1 MSTFKSVVTTLGQ
14 SRIAAAIAAG
24 TDINIT
30 QLAVGDGNG
39 KATTPVAT
47 QTKLVKEVYRTPLNS
62 LKLDPTHGNWVIAE
76 AVISASVGGF
86 WMREMGLFAD
96 DGALIA
102 VCNMADTY
110 KPTLAEGSGRT
121 QTLRMVIAVSNTE
134 AISLLIDDSVIM
146 ATEQYVND
154 LLAAHEKSRNHPDG
168 TLTAKGFV
176 QLNSSVSS
184 TSETLAATP
193 KAVKTAND
201 NANTR
206 VPSTRRVNNKALS
219 ADITLSAADVG
230 AVSNILVNV
239 DNATVKKIYDPS
251 IVALTGGVTLAGFF
265 DDHPLGATFQA
276 ADTLMTYR
284 RWYDAGAALT
294 QYLHCTSGTI
304 YVRVGVVSKTD
315 PTGWQWRQTDG
326 VLPFGWR
333 KLYDTANP
341 PTASEVGAL
350 PVASAILGTSNIN
363 TFNLAKIGVYVQS
376 TGANATV
383 ANGYPAGSQ
392 AAGVLEV
399 IPASWTGGVLQRYT
413 VQNTGMVW
421 TRALNASWN
430 GKDGPW
436 RDWVQASAVNSVNV
450 PTSILT
456 GTDINTLGFASGNSG
471 TAIYSQPK
479 NVNATAALHYPQSIA
494 GTLYVTP
501 SAYGCQQMYV
511 TFTGNIWNRGL
522 SGDWNGVDGP
532 WKEWVP
538 TYSANNKPTA
548 ADVGAWTAAQSAASE
563 KALSDEI
570 ATAFKIRTNLTAADT
585 PNTLRGSGMF
595 GHYGVP
601 GVAAATTDKG
611 YPMNGFVGVIFVT
624 WGPNATQ
631 QIAFNSNGR
640 QFTRYATGAWN
651 GVDGPW
657 SAWNEMYG
665 QANKPTAGDVGA
677 LPSGGTAV
685 AATKLATARKISGV
699 AFDGT
704 KDISLAAADVNAVPA
719 AGGNVGYL
727 NNATHYGI
735 KPDVWEGVGG
745 FANQYAQPNAPF
757 IVPYGYKAPRDVSS
771 YAPIVK
777 GVIQTTSYGYGTA
790 ISFGALT
797 SGGQKFATA
806 VIHAIGDSGLS
817 ASWLF
822 DPMDGSFSCPGAV
835 YGSVLRATNPPN
847 PGSGQGTHIGWNES
861 GSQGES
867 VFINNKGGGSGG
879 FTFRTV
885 NVNNTQQTGY
895 VRFNGVGD
903 LNAQGNINA
912 DTGGVFERGQRV
924 YSPNNRQ
931 PVNTN
936 TANLGGGWWR
946 CGDTGMIKQWGVVNK
961 GSRGWSTVNFP
972 IPFPNTCV
980 NVQVTAINGGGGTFN
995 DNFGTAQIINNIGFT
1010 CGQDSGG
1017 SYWEATGW

>member
-14 SRIAAAIAAG
+14 ARIAAAIAAG

-76 AVISASVGGF
+76 AVISASIGGF

-96 DGALIA
+96 DGTLIA

-184 TSETLAATP
+184 TSEALAATP
-193 KAVKTAND
+193 KAVKAAND

-206 VPSTRRVNNKALS
+206 VPSTRKVNNKALS
-219 ADITLSAADVG
+219 ADITLEAAD
-230 AVSNILVNV
+230 
-239 DNATVKKIYDPS
+239 
-251 IVALTGGVTLAGFF
+251 
-265 DDHPLGATFQA
+265 
-276 ADTLMTYR
+276 
-284 RWYDAGAALT
+284 
-294 QYLHCTSGTI
+294 
-304 YVRVGVVSKTD
+304 
-315 PTGWQWRQTDG
+315 
-326 VLPFGWR
+326 
-333 KLYDTANP
+333 
-341 PTASEVGAL
+341 VGAL
-350 PVASAILGTSNIN
+350 PVASAVLGTANIN
-363 TFNLAKIGVYVQS
+363 TFNLANIGVYVQS

-430 GKDGPW
+430 GTDGPW
-436 RDWVQASAVNSVNV
+436 RDWVQASAVNSVTV
-450 PTSILT
+450 PSAILT
-456 GTDINTLGFASGNSG
+456 TTDINTLGFASGAGS
-471 TAIYSQPK
+471 AALYAQPK
-479 NVNATAALHYPQSIA
+479 NANATAALHYPQGIA

-522 SGDWNGVDGP
+522 SADWNGVDGP

-563 KALSDEI
+563 KALADEI
-570 ATAFKIRTNLTAADT
+570 ATAFKIRANLTATDS
-585 PNTLRGSGMF
+585 PNALHGTAML

-601 GVAAATTDKG
+601 GAAAATTDKG

-631 QIAFNSNGR
+631 QIAFNNNGR
-640 QFTRYATGAWN
+640 QFTRGATGAWN

-657 SAWNEMYG
+657 TAWNEIYC
-665 QANKPTAGDVGA
+665 QANKPTPSDVGALPAGGTAVAASKLATARKIAGVAFDGTQDINLSAANVGA

-685 AATKLATARKISGV
+685 AATKLATARKIAGV

-704 KDISLAAADVNAVPA
+704 QDIGLNADNVGAFPRVGGDVNGRV
-719 AGGNVGYL
+719 
-727 NNATHYGI
+727 T
-735 KPDVWEGVGG
+735 
-745 FANQYAQPNAPF
+745 ANY
-757 IVPYGYKAPRDVSS
+757 
-771 YAPIVK
+771 
-777 GVIQTTSYGYGTA
+777 
-790 ISFGALT
+790 
-797 SGGQKFATA
+797 
-806 VIHAIGDSGLS
+806 
-817 ASWLF
+817 
-822 DPMDGSFSCPGAV
+822 
-835 YGSVLRATNPPN
+835 LRAITIPH
-847 PGSGQGTHIGWNES
+847 PGDGQGTYLGWNES
-861 GSQGES
+861 GGQGES
-867 VFINNKGGGSGG
+867 DFVNNRGGGVGG
-879 FTFRTV
+879 FLFRTV
-885 NVNNTQQTGY
+885 NQANSVQTGF
-895 VRFNGVGD
+895 VRFTGTGD
-903 LNAQGNINA
+903 LATQGSISA
-912 DTGGVFERGQRV
+912 EGGGIYEMGQRV
-924 YSPNNRQ
+924 FSPNNRQ
-931 PVNTN
+931 PVNSN

-972 IPFPNTCV
+972 IPFPSTCV
-980 NVQVTAINGGGGTFN
+980 NVQVTAINGGGGTFS

>member
-14 SRIAAAIAAG
+14 ARIAAAIAAG
-24 TDINIT
+24 SDINIT

-47 QTKLVKEVYRTPLNS
+47 QTRLVKEVYRTPLNS

-96 DGALIA
+96 DGTLIA

-176 QLNSSVSS
+176 QLSSAVSS
-184 TSETLAATP
+184 TSEVLAATP

-206 VPSTRRVNNKALS
+206 VPSTRKVNSKPLS
-219 ADITLSAADVG
+219 DDVTLTAAD
-230 AVSNILVNV
+230 
-239 DNATVKKIYDPS
+239 
-251 IVALTGGVTLAGFF
+251 
-265 DDHPLGATFQA
+265 
-276 ADTLMTYR
+276 
-284 RWYDAGAALT
+284 
-294 QYLHCTSGTI
+294 
-304 YVRVGVVSKTD
+304 
-315 PTGWQWRQTDG
+315 
-326 VLPFGWR
+326 
-333 KLYDTANP
+333 
-341 PTASEVGAL
+341 VGAL
-350 PVASAILGTSNIN
+350 PVASAVLGTANIN

-430 GKDGPW
+430 GTDGPW
-436 RDWVQASAVNSVNV
+436 RDWVQASAVNSVTV
-450 PTSILT
+450 PSAILT
-456 GTDINTLGFASGNSG
+456 TTDINTLGFASGAGS
-471 TAIYSQPK
+471 AVLYAQPK
-479 NVNATAALHYPQSIA
+479 NANATAALHYPQGIA

-522 SGDWNGVDGP
+522 SADWNGVDGP

-563 KALSDEI
+563 KALADEI
-570 ATAFKIRTNLTAADT
+570 ATAFKIRANLTATDS
-585 PNTLRGSGMF
+585 PNALHGTAML

-601 GVAAATTDKG
+601 GAAAATTDKG

-631 QIAFNSNGR
+631 QIAFNNNGR
-640 QFTRYATGAWN
+640 QFTRGASGAWN

-657 SAWNEMYG
+657 TNWNEIYC
-665 QANKPTAGDVGA
+665 QANKPTPADVGA
-677 LPSGGTAV
+677 LPAGGTAVAATKLAAARKIAGVAFDGTSDIGLSAANVGALPANGTAV
-685 AATKLATARKISGV
+685 AATKLATARKIAGV

-704 KDISLAAADVNAVPA
+704 QDIGLNADDVGAFPHVGGDVNGRV
-719 AGGNVGYL
+719 
-727 NNATHYGI
+727 T
-735 KPDVWEGVGG
+735 
-745 FANQYAQPNAPF
+745 ANY
-757 IVPYGYKAPRDVSS
+757 
-771 YAPIVK
+771 
-777 GVIQTTSYGYGTA
+777 
-790 ISFGALT
+790 
-797 SGGQKFATA
+797 
-806 VIHAIGDSGLS
+806 
-817 ASWLF
+817 
-822 DPMDGSFSCPGAV
+822 
-835 YGSVLRATNPPN
+835 LRAITIPH
-847 PGSGQGTHIGWNES
+847 PGDGQGTYLGWNES
-861 GSQGES
+861 GGQGES
-867 VFINNKGGGSGG
+867 NFVNNRGGGVGG
-879 FTFRTV
+879 FKFRIVNQGNTVQTGEMTLSGNGDSNTSGTV
-885 NVNNTQQTGY
+885 N
-895 VRFNGVGD
+895 
-903 LNAQGNINA
+903 
-912 DTGGVFERGQRV
+912 EMGQRV
-924 YSPNNRQ
+924 FSPNNRQ

-972 IPFPNTCV
+972 IPFPSTCV

>member
-39 KATTPVAT
+39 KATTPVAS

-62 LKLDPTHGNWVIAE
+62 LKLDPSHANWVIAE

-96 DGALIA
+96 DGTLIA

-184 TSETLAATP
+184 TSEVLAATP
-193 KAVKTAND
+193 KAVKAAND

-206 VPSTRRVNNKALS
+206 VPSTRKVNNKALS
-219 ADITLSAADVG
+219 ADITLEAAD
-230 AVSNILVNV
+230 
-239 DNATVKKIYDPS
+239 
-251 IVALTGGVTLAGFF
+251 
-265 DDHPLGATFQA
+265 
-276 ADTLMTYR
+276 
-284 RWYDAGAALT
+284 
-294 QYLHCTSGTI
+294 
-304 YVRVGVVSKTD
+304 
-315 PTGWQWRQTDG
+315 
-326 VLPFGWR
+326 
-333 KLYDTANP
+333 
-341 PTASEVGAL
+341 VGAL
-350 PVASAILGTSNIN
+350 PVASAVLGTANIN
-363 TFNLAKIGVYVQS
+363 TFNLAKIGIYVQS

-430 GKDGPW
+430 GTDGPW
-436 RDWVQASAVNSVNV
+436 RDWVQASAVNSVAV
-450 PTSILT
+450 PSAILT
-456 GTDINTLGFASGNSG
+456 TTDINTLGFASGAGS
-471 TAIYSQPK
+471 AVLYAQPK
-479 NVNATAALHYPQSIA
+479 NANATAALHYPQGIA

-501 SAYGCQQMYV
+501 SAYGCQQMYI

-522 SGDWNGVDGP
+522 SADWNGVDGP

-548 ADVGAWTAAQSAASE
+548 ADVGAWTATQSAASE
-563 KALSDEI
+563 KALADEV
-570 ATAFKIRTNLTAADT
+570 ATAFKIRTNLTATDS
-585 PNTLRGSGMF
+585 PNALHGTAMF

-601 GVAAATTDKG
+601 GAAAATTDKG

-631 QIAFNSNGR
+631 QIAFNNNGR
-640 QFTRYATGAWN
+640 QFTRGASGAWN

-657 SAWNEMYG
+657 TAWNEIYC
-665 QANKPTAGDVGA
+665 QANKPTPADVGALPAGGTAVAATKLATARKIAGVAFDGTQDINLSAANVGA

-685 AATKLATARKISGV
+685 AATKLATARKIAGV

-704 KDISLAAADVNAVPA
+704 QDIGLNADNVGAFPRAGGDVNGRV
-719 AGGNVGYL
+719 
-727 NNATHYGI
+727 T
-735 KPDVWEGVGG
+735 
-745 FANQYAQPNAPF
+745 ANY
-757 IVPYGYKAPRDVSS
+757 
-771 YAPIVK
+771 
-777 GVIQTTSYGYGTA
+777 
-790 ISFGALT
+790 
-797 SGGQKFATA
+797 
-806 VIHAIGDSGLS
+806 
-817 ASWLF
+817 
-822 DPMDGSFSCPGAV
+822 
-835 YGSVLRATNPPN
+835 LRAITIPQ
-847 PGSGQGTHIGWNES
+847 PGDGQGTYLGWNES
-861 GSQGES
+861 GGQGES
-867 VFINNKGGGSGG
+867 NFVNNKGGGVGG
-879 FTFRTV
+879 FKFRIVNQGNTVQTGEMTLSGNGDSNTSGTV
-885 NVNNTQQTGY
+885 N
-895 VRFNGVGD
+895 
-903 LNAQGNINA
+903 
-912 DTGGVFERGQRV
+912 EMGQRV
-924 YSPNNRQ
+924 FSPNNRQ

-972 IPFPNTCV
+972 IPFPSTCV

>member
-14 SRIAAAIAAG
+14 ARIAAAIAAG

-39 KATTPVAT
+39 KATTPIAT

-62 LKLDPTHGNWVIAE
+62 LKLDPSHGNWVIAE

-96 DGALIA
+96 DGTLIA

-184 TSETLAATP
+184 TSEALAATP
-193 KAVKTAND
+193 KAVKAAND

-206 VPSTRRVNNKALS
+206 VPSTRMVNNKALS
-219 ADITLSAADVG
+219 ADITLTAAD
-230 AVSNILVNV
+230 
-239 DNATVKKIYDPS
+239 
-251 IVALTGGVTLAGFF
+251 
-265 DDHPLGATFQA
+265 
-276 ADTLMTYR
+276 
-284 RWYDAGAALT
+284 
-294 QYLHCTSGTI
+294 
-304 YVRVGVVSKTD
+304 
-315 PTGWQWRQTDG
+315 
-326 VLPFGWR
+326 
-333 KLYDTANP
+333 
-341 PTASEVGAL
+341 VGAL
-350 PVASAILGTSNIN
+350 PVASAVLGTANIN

-430 GKDGPW
+430 GTDGPW
-436 RDWVQASAVNSVNV
+436 RDWVQASAVNSVTV
-450 PTSILT
+450 PSAILT
-456 GTDINTLGFASGNSG
+456 TTDINTLGFASGAGN
-471 TAIYSQPK
+471 AALYAQPK
-479 NVNATAALHYPQSIA
+479 NANATAALHYPQGIA

-522 SGDWNGVDGP
+522 SADWNGVDGP

-563 KALSDEI
+563 KALADEV
-570 ATAFKIRTNLTAADT
+570 ATAFKIRPNLTATDS
-585 PNTLRGSGMF
+585 PNALHGTAML

-601 GVAAATTDKG
+601 GAAAATTDKG

-631 QIAFNSNGR
+631 QIAFNNNGR
-640 QFTRYATGAWN
+640 QFTRGASGAWN

-657 SAWNEMYG
+657 TNWNEIYC
-665 QANKPTAGDVGA
+665 QANKPTPADVGA
-677 LPSGGTAV
+677 LPAGGTAV
-685 AATKLATARKISGV
+685 AASKLATARKIAGV

-704 KDISLAAADVNAVPA
+704 QDIGLNADNVGAFPRAGGDVNGRV
-719 AGGNVGYL
+719 
-727 NNATHYGI
+727 T
-735 KPDVWEGVGG
+735 
-745 FANQYAQPNAPF
+745 ANY
-757 IVPYGYKAPRDVSS
+757 
-771 YAPIVK
+771 
-777 GVIQTTSYGYGTA
+777 
-790 ISFGALT
+790 
-797 SGGQKFATA
+797 
-806 VIHAIGDSGLS
+806 
-817 ASWLF
+817 
-822 DPMDGSFSCPGAV
+822 
-835 YGSVLRATNPPN
+835 LRAITIPH
-847 PGSGQGTHIGWNES
+847 PGDGQGTYLGWNES
-861 GSQGES
+861 GGQGES
-867 VFINNKGGGSGG
+867 DFVNNRGGGVGG
-879 FTFRTV
+879 FLFRTV
-885 NVNNTQQTGY
+885 NQANSVQTGF
-895 VRFNGVGD
+895 VRFTGTGD
-903 LNAQGNINA
+903 LATQGSISA
-912 DTGGVFERGQRV
+912 EGGGIYEMGQRV
-924 YSPNNRQ
+924 FSPNNRQ
-931 PVNTN
+931 PVNSN

-972 IPFPNTCV
+972 IPFPSTCV
-980 NVQVTAINGGGGTFN
+980 NVQVTAINGGGGTFS

>member
-96 DGALIA
+96 DGTLIA

-176 QLNSSVSS
+176 QLSSAVSS
-184 TSETLAATP
+184 TSEALAATP
-193 KAVKTAND
+193 KAVKAAND
-201 NANTR
+201 NANSR
-206 VPSTRRVNNKALS
+206 VPSTRKVNNKALG
-219 ADITLSAADVG
+219 ADITLTAAD
-230 AVSNILVNV
+230 
-239 DNATVKKIYDPS
+239 
-251 IVALTGGVTLAGFF
+251 
-265 DDHPLGATFQA
+265 
-276 ADTLMTYR
+276 
-284 RWYDAGAALT
+284 
-294 QYLHCTSGTI
+294 
-304 YVRVGVVSKTD
+304 
-315 PTGWQWRQTDG
+315 
-326 VLPFGWR
+326 
-333 KLYDTANP
+333 
-341 PTASEVGAL
+341 VGAL
-350 PVASAILGTSNIN
+350 PVASAVLGTANIN

-430 GKDGPW
+430 GTDGPW
-436 RDWVQASAVNSVNV
+436 RDWVQASAVNSVTV
-450 PTSILT
+450 PSAILT
-456 GTDINTLGFASGNSG
+456 TTDINTLGFASGAGS
-471 TAIYSQPK
+471 AALYAQPK
-479 NVNATAALHYPQSIA
+479 NANATTALHYPQGIA

-522 SGDWNGVDGP
+522 SADWNGVDGP

-563 KALSDEI
+563 KALADEV
-570 ATAFKIRTNLTAADT
+570 ATAFKIRANLTATDS
-585 PNTLRGSGMF
+585 PNALHGTAML

-601 GVAAATTDKG
+601 GAAAATTDKG

-631 QIAFNSNGR
+631 QIAFNNNGR
-640 QFTRYATGAWN
+640 QFTRGASGAWN

-657 SAWNEMYG
+657 TAWNEIYC
-665 QANKPTAGDVGA
+665 QANKPTPADVGA
-677 LPSGGTAV
+677 LPAGGTAV
-685 AATKLATARKISGV
+685 AATKLATARKIAGV

-704 KDISLAAADVNAVPA
+704 ADINLNNANV
-719 AGGNVGYL
+719 GLGNVGNFAAVQQGGGAGMQSNKVYIGWTGSRVKIQVDASDMGEVYTTNFPPPQRDSYTKAETNDRFL
-727 NNATHYGI
+727 MRDGATYA
-735 KPDVWEGVGG
+735 G
-745 FANQYAQPNAPF
+745 FAA
-757 IVPYGYKAPRDVSS
+757 GDV
-771 YAPIVK
+771 
-777 GVIQTTSYGYGTA
+777 
-790 ISFGALT
+790 
-797 SGGQKFATA
+797 
-806 VIHAIGDSGLS
+806 
-817 ASWLF
+817 
-822 DPMDGSFSCPGAV
+822 
-835 YGSVLRATNPPN
+835 TNPYMRHLSSN
-847 PGSGQGTHIGWNES
+847 AVVSLATRDWSDSRFIYDVQR
-861 GSQGES
+861 GSQALE
-867 VFINNKGGGSGG
+867 
-879 FTFRTV
+879 
-885 NVNNTQQTGY
+885 
-895 VRFNGVGD
+895 
-903 LNAQGNINA
+903 NA
-912 DTGGVFERGQRV
+912 
-924 YSPNNRQ
+924 
-931 PVNTN
+931 
-936 TANLGGGWWR
+936 
-946 CGDTGMIKQWGVVNK
+946 
-961 GSRGWSTVNFP
+961 GWSTQ
-972 IPFPNTCV
+972 T
-980 NVQVTAINGGGGTFN
+980 G
-995 DNFGTAQIINNIGFT
+995 
-1010 CGQDSGG
+1010 
-1017 SYWEATGW
+1017 WEAPTGCFMTGLSVRPDLGDARTLGKYYRALMVRTASGSWRQVGN

>member
-1 MSTFKSVVTTLGQ
+1 M
-14 SRIAAAIAAG
+14 
-24 TDINIT
+24 
-30 QLAVGDGNG
+30 
-39 KATTPVAT
+39 
-47 QTKLVKEVYRTPLNS
+47 YRTPLNS

-76 AVISASVGGF
+76 AVISASVGGI
-86 WMREMGLFAD
+86 WTSEMGLFAD
-96 DGALIA
+96 AGTLIA

-176 QLNSSVSS
+176 QLSSAVSS
-184 TSETLAATP
+184 TSEALAATP
-193 KAVKTAND
+193 KAVKAAND

-206 VPSTRRVNNKALS
+206 VPSTRKVNNKALS
-219 ADITLSAADVG
+219 ADITLAAAD
-230 AVSNILVNV
+230 
-239 DNATVKKIYDPS
+239 
-251 IVALTGGVTLAGFF
+251 
-265 DDHPLGATFQA
+265 
-276 ADTLMTYR
+276 
-284 RWYDAGAALT
+284 
-294 QYLHCTSGTI
+294 
-304 YVRVGVVSKTD
+304 
-315 PTGWQWRQTDG
+315 
-326 VLPFGWR
+326 
-333 KLYDTANP
+333 
-341 PTASEVGAL
+341 VGAL
-350 PVASAILGTSNIN
+350 PVASAVLGTVNIN
-363 TFNLAKIGVYVQS
+363 TLNLAKIGVYVQS

-430 GKDGPW
+430 GTDGPW
-436 RDWVQASAVNSVNV
+436 RDWVQASAVNSVTV
-450 PTSILT
+450 PSAILT
-456 GTDINTLGFASGNSG
+456 TTDINTLGFASGAGS
-471 TAIYSQPK
+471 AALYAQPK
-479 NVNATAALHYPQSIA
+479 NANATTALHYPQGIA

-522 SGDWNGVDGP
+522 SADWNGVDGP

-548 ADVGAWTAAQSAASE
+548 ADVGVWTAEQSAASE
-563 KALSDEI
+563 KALADEV
-570 ATAFKIRTNLTAADT
+570 ATAFKIRPNLTATDS
-585 PNTLRGSGMF
+585 PNTLRGSAMF

-601 GVAAATTDKG
+601 GAAAATTDKG

-631 QIAFNSNGR
+631 QIAFNNNGR
-640 QFTRYATGAWN
+640 QFTRGASGAWN

-657 SAWNEMYG
+657 TAWNEIYC
-665 QANKPTAGDVGA
+665 QANKPTPADVGALPAGGTAVAATKLATARKIAGVAFDGTQDINLSAANVGA

-685 AATKLATARKISGV
+685 AATKLATARKIAGV

-704 KDISLAAADVNAVPA
+704 QDIGLNADNVGAFPRVGGDVNGRV
-719 AGGNVGYL
+719 
-727 NNATHYGI
+727 T
-735 KPDVWEGVGG
+735 
-745 FANQYAQPNAPF
+745 ANY
-757 IVPYGYKAPRDVSS
+757 
-771 YAPIVK
+771 
-777 GVIQTTSYGYGTA
+777 
-790 ISFGALT
+790 
-797 SGGQKFATA
+797 
-806 VIHAIGDSGLS
+806 
-817 ASWLF
+817 
-822 DPMDGSFSCPGAV
+822 
-835 YGSVLRATNPPN
+835 LRAITIPH
-847 PGSGQGTHIGWNES
+847 PGDGQGTYLGWNES
-861 GSQGES
+861 GGQGES
-867 VFINNKGGGSGG
+867 NFVNNRGGGVGG
-879 FTFRTV
+879 FKFRIVNQGNTVQTGEMTLSGNGDSNTSGTV
-885 NVNNTQQTGY
+885 N
-895 VRFNGVGD
+895 
-903 LNAQGNINA
+903 
-912 DTGGVFERGQRV
+912 EMGQRV
-924 YSPNNRQ
+924 FSPNNRQ
-931 PVNTN
+931 PVNSN

-972 IPFPNTCV
+972 IPFPSTCV

>member
-39 KATTPVAT
+39 KVTTPVAT

-96 DGALIA
+96 DGTLIA

-154 LLAAHEKSRNHPDG
+154 LLAAHEKSRNHPDA

-176 QLNSSVSS
+176 QLSSAVSS
-184 TSETLAATP
+184 TSEALAATP
-193 KAVKTAND
+193 KAVKAAND

-206 VPSTRRVNNKALS
+206 VPSTRKVNNKALS
-219 ADITLSAADVG
+219 ADITLEAAD
-230 AVSNILVNV
+230 
-239 DNATVKKIYDPS
+239 
-251 IVALTGGVTLAGFF
+251 
-265 DDHPLGATFQA
+265 
-276 ADTLMTYR
+276 
-284 RWYDAGAALT
+284 
-294 QYLHCTSGTI
+294 
-304 YVRVGVVSKTD
+304 
-315 PTGWQWRQTDG
+315 
-326 VLPFGWR
+326 
-333 KLYDTANP
+333 
-341 PTASEVGAL
+341 VGAL
-350 PVASAILGTSNIN
+350 PVASAVLGTANIN

-430 GKDGPW
+430 GTDGPW
-436 RDWVQASAVNSVNV
+436 RDWVQASAVNSVAV
-450 PTSILT
+450 PSAILT
-456 GTDINTLGFASGNSG
+456 TTDINTLGFASGAGS
-471 TAIYSQPK
+471 AALYAQPK
-479 NVNATAALHYPQSIA
+479 NANATAALHYPQGIA

-522 SGDWNGVDGP
+522 SADWNGADGP

-570 ATAFKIRTNLTAADT
+570 ATAFKIRANLTATDS
-585 PNTLRGSGMF
+585 PNALHGTAML

-601 GVAAATTDKG
+601 GAAAATTDKG

-631 QIAFNSNGR
+631 QIAFNNNGR
-640 QFTRYATGAWN
+640 QFTRGASGAWN

-657 SAWNEMYG
+657 TAWNEIYC
-665 QANKPTAGDVGA
+665 QANKPTPADVGA
-677 LPSGGTAV
+677 LPAGGTAV
-685 AATKLATARKISGV
+685 AATKLATARKIAGV

-704 KDISLAAADVNAVPA
+704 QDINLSAANVGALPANGTAVAATKLATARKIAGVAFDGTQDIGLNADNVGAFPRAGGDVNGRV
-719 AGGNVGYL
+719 
-727 NNATHYGI
+727 T
-735 KPDVWEGVGG
+735 
-745 FANQYAQPNAPF
+745 ANY
-757 IVPYGYKAPRDVSS
+757 
-771 YAPIVK
+771 
-777 GVIQTTSYGYGTA
+777 
-790 ISFGALT
+790 
-797 SGGQKFATA
+797 
-806 VIHAIGDSGLS
+806 
-817 ASWLF
+817 
-822 DPMDGSFSCPGAV
+822 
-835 YGSVLRATNPPN
+835 LRAITIPQ
-847 PGSGQGTHIGWNES
+847 PGDGQGTYLGWNES
-861 GSQGES
+861 GGQGES
-867 VFINNKGGGSGG
+867 NFVNNRGGGVGG
-879 FTFRTV
+879 FKFRIVNQGNTVQTGEMTLSGNGDSNTSGTV
-885 NVNNTQQTGY
+885 N
-895 VRFNGVGD
+895 
-903 LNAQGNINA
+903 
-912 DTGGVFERGQRV
+912 EMGQRV
-924 YSPNNRQ
+924 FSPNNRQ

-972 IPFPNTCV
+972 IPFPSTCV

>member
-14 SRIAAAIAAG
+14 ARIAAAIAAG

-62 LKLDPTHGNWVIAE
+62 LKPDPTHGNWVIAE

-96 DGALIA
+96 DGTLIA

-176 QLNSSVSS
+176 QLSSAVSS
-184 TSETLAATP
+184 ASEALAATP
-193 KAVKTAND
+193 KAVKAAND
-201 NANTR
+201 NANSR
-206 VPSTRRVNNKALS
+206 VPSTRKVNNKALS
-219 ADITLSAADVG
+219 ADITLAAAD
-230 AVSNILVNV
+230 
-239 DNATVKKIYDPS
+239 
-251 IVALTGGVTLAGFF
+251 
-265 DDHPLGATFQA
+265 
-276 ADTLMTYR
+276 
-284 RWYDAGAALT
+284 
-294 QYLHCTSGTI
+294 
-304 YVRVGVVSKTD
+304 
-315 PTGWQWRQTDG
+315 
-326 VLPFGWR
+326 
-333 KLYDTANP
+333 
-341 PTASEVGAL
+341 VGAL
-350 PVASAILGTSNIN
+350 PVASAVLGTANIN

-430 GKDGPW
+430 GTDGPW
-436 RDWVQASAVNSVNV
+436 RDWVQASAVNSVTV
-450 PTSILT
+450 PSAILT
-456 GTDINTLGFASGNSG
+456 TTDINTLGFASGAGS
-471 TAIYSQPK
+471 AALYAQPK
-479 NVNATAALHYPQSIA
+479 NANATAALHYPQGIA

-522 SGDWNGVDGP
+522 SADWNGVDGP

-563 KALSDEI
+563 KALADEV
-570 ATAFKIRTNLTAADT
+570 ATAFKIRANLTAADS
-585 PNTLRGSGMF
+585 PNALHGTAMF

-601 GVAAATTDKG
+601 GAAAATTDKG

-631 QIAFNSNGR
+631 QIAFNNNGR
-640 QFTRYATGAWN
+640 QFTRGASGAWN

-657 SAWNEMYG
+657 TNWNEIYC
-665 QANKPTAGDVGA
+665 QANKPTPADVGA
-677 LPSGGTAV
+677 LPAGGTAV
-685 AATKLATARKISGV
+685 AATKLATARKIAGV

-704 KDISLAAADVNAVPA
+704 QDINLSNANV
-719 AGGNVGYL
+719 GLGNVGNFAAVQQGGGAGMQSNKVYIGWTGSRVKIQVDASDMGEVYTTNFPPPQRDSYTKAETNDRFL
-727 NNATHYGI
+727 MRDGATYA
-735 KPDVWEGVGG
+735 G
-745 FANQYAQPNAPF
+745 FAAGDVTNPYMRHLSSNAVVSLATRDWSDSRF
-757 IVPYGYKAPRDVSS
+757 IYDVQRGSQALENAGWTTQTGWEAPT
-771 YAPIVK
+771 
-777 GVIQTTSYGYGTA
+777 GCFMT
-790 ISFGALT
+790 
-797 SGGQKFATA
+797 
-806 VIHAIGDSGLS
+806 GLS
-817 ASWLF
+817 VRPDLGDARTL
-822 DPMDGSFSCPGAV
+822 GK
-835 YGSVLRATNPPN
+835 YYRALMVRTA
-847 PGSGQGTHIGWNES
+847 S
-861 GSQGES
+861 GSWRQ
-867 VFINNKGGGSGG
+867 
-879 FTFRTV
+879 
-885 NVNNTQQTGY
+885 
-895 VRFNGVGD
+895 VG
-903 LNAQGNINA
+903 N
-912 DTGGVFERGQRV
+912 
-924 YSPNNRQ
+924 
-931 PVNTN
+931 
-936 TANLGGGWWR
+936 
-946 CGDTGMIKQWGVVNK
+946 
-961 GSRGWSTVNFP
+961 
-972 IPFPNTCV
+972 
-980 NVQVTAINGGGGTFN
+980 
-995 DNFGTAQIINNIGFT
+995 
-1010 CGQDSGG
+1010 
-1017 SYWEATGW
+1017 

>member
-39 KATTPVAT
+39 KTTTPVAT

-96 DGALIA
+96 DGTLIA

-176 QLNSSVSS
+176 QLSSAVSS
-184 TSETLAATP
+184 TSEALAATP
-193 KAVKTAND
+193 KAVKAAND

-206 VPSTRRVNNKALS
+206 VPSTRKVNNKALS
-219 ADITLSAADVG
+219 ADITLTAAD
-230 AVSNILVNV
+230 
-239 DNATVKKIYDPS
+239 
-251 IVALTGGVTLAGFF
+251 
-265 DDHPLGATFQA
+265 
-276 ADTLMTYR
+276 
-284 RWYDAGAALT
+284 
-294 QYLHCTSGTI
+294 
-304 YVRVGVVSKTD
+304 
-315 PTGWQWRQTDG
+315 
-326 VLPFGWR
+326 
-333 KLYDTANP
+333 
-341 PTASEVGAL
+341 VGAL
-350 PVASAILGTSNIN
+350 PVASAVLGTVNIN
-363 TFNLAKIGVYVQS
+363 TLNLAKIGVYVQS

-430 GKDGPW
+430 GTDGPW
-436 RDWVQASAVNSVNV
+436 RDWVQASAVNSVTV
-450 PTSILT
+450 PSAILT
-456 GTDINTLGFASGNSG
+456 TTDINTLGFASGAGS
-471 TAIYSQPK
+471 AALYAQPK
-479 NVNATAALHYPQSIA
+479 NANATAALHYPQGIA

-522 SGDWNGVDGP
+522 SADWNGVDGP

-563 KALSDEI
+563 KALADEV
-570 ATAFKIRTNLTAADT
+570 ATAFKIRTNLTATDS
-585 PNTLRGSGMF
+585 PNALHGTAMF

-601 GVAAATTDKG
+601 GAAAATTDKG

-631 QIAFNSNGR
+631 QIAFNNNGR
-640 QFTRYATGAWN
+640 QFTRGASGAWN

-657 SAWNEMYG
+657 TAWNEIYC
-665 QANKPTAGDVGA
+665 QANKPTPADVGA
-677 LPSGGTAV
+677 LPAGGTAV
-685 AATKLATARKISGV
+685 AATKLATARKIAGV

-704 KDISLAAADVNAVPA
+704 QDIGLNADNVGAFPRAGGDVNGRV
-719 AGGNVGYL
+719 
-727 NNATHYGI
+727 T
-735 KPDVWEGVGG
+735 
-745 FANQYAQPNAPF
+745 ANY
-757 IVPYGYKAPRDVSS
+757 
-771 YAPIVK
+771 
-777 GVIQTTSYGYGTA
+777 
-790 ISFGALT
+790 
-797 SGGQKFATA
+797 
-806 VIHAIGDSGLS
+806 
-817 ASWLF
+817 
-822 DPMDGSFSCPGAV
+822 
-835 YGSVLRATNPPN
+835 LRAITIPH
-847 PGSGQGTHIGWNES
+847 PGDGQGTYLGWNES
-861 GSQGES
+861 GGQGES
-867 VFINNKGGGSGG
+867 DFVNNRGGGVGG
-879 FTFRTV
+879 FLFRTV
-885 NVNNTQQTGY
+885 NQANSVQTGF
-895 VRFNGVGD
+895 VRFTGTGD
-903 LNAQGNINA
+903 LATQGSISA
-912 DTGGVFERGQRV
+912 EGGGIYEMGQRV
-924 YSPNNRQ
+924 FSPNNRQ

-946 CGDTGMIKQWGVVNK
+946 CGDTGIIKQWGVVNK

-972 IPFPNTCV
+972 IPFPSTCV

>member
-47 QTKLVKEVYRTPLNS
+47 QTRLVKEVYRTPLNS

-76 AVISASVGGF
+76 AVLSASVGGF

-96 DGALIA
+96 DGTLIA

-176 QLNSSVSS
+176 QLSSAVSS
-184 TSETLAATP
+184 TSEALAATP
-193 KAVKTAND
+193 KAVKAAND
-201 NANTR
+201 NANSR
-206 VPSTRRVNNKALS
+206 VPSTRKVNNKALS
-219 ADITLSAADVG
+219 ADITLTAAD
-230 AVSNILVNV
+230 
-239 DNATVKKIYDPS
+239 
-251 IVALTGGVTLAGFF
+251 
-265 DDHPLGATFQA
+265 
-276 ADTLMTYR
+276 
-284 RWYDAGAALT
+284 
-294 QYLHCTSGTI
+294 
-304 YVRVGVVSKTD
+304 
-315 PTGWQWRQTDG
+315 
-326 VLPFGWR
+326 
-333 KLYDTANP
+333 
-341 PTASEVGAL
+341 VGAL
-350 PVASAILGTSNIN
+350 PVASAVLGTANIN

-430 GKDGPW
+430 GTDGPW
-436 RDWVQASAVNSVNV
+436 RDWVQASAVNSVTV
-450 PTSILT
+450 PSAILT
-456 GTDINTLGFASGNSG
+456 TTDINTLGFASGAGS
-471 TAIYSQPK
+471 AALYAQPK
-479 NVNATAALHYPQSIA
+479 NANATAALHYPQGIA

-522 SGDWNGVDGP
+522 SADWNGVDGP

-563 KALSDEI
+563 KALADEV
-570 ATAFKIRTNLTAADT
+570 ATAFKIRTNLTATDS
-585 PNTLRGSGMF
+585 PNALHGTAMF

-601 GVAAATTDKG
+601 GAAAATTDKG

-631 QIAFNSNGR
+631 QIAFNNNGR
-640 QFTRYATGAWN
+640 QFTRGASGAWN

-657 SAWNEMYG
+657 TAWNEIYC
-665 QANKPTAGDVGA
+665 QANKPTPADVGA
-677 LPSGGTAV
+677 LPAGGTAV
-685 AATKLATARKISGV
+685 AASKLATARKIAGV

-704 KDISLAAADVNAVPA
+704 QDIGLNADNVGALPRAGGDVNGRV
-719 AGGNVGYL
+719 
-727 NNATHYGI
+727 T
-735 KPDVWEGVGG
+735 
-745 FANQYAQPNAPF
+745 ANY
-757 IVPYGYKAPRDVSS
+757 
-771 YAPIVK
+771 
-777 GVIQTTSYGYGTA
+777 
-790 ISFGALT
+790 
-797 SGGQKFATA
+797 
-806 VIHAIGDSGLS
+806 
-817 ASWLF
+817 
-822 DPMDGSFSCPGAV
+822 
-835 YGSVLRATNPPN
+835 LRAITIPH
-847 PGSGQGTHIGWNES
+847 PGDGQGTYLGWNES
-861 GSQGES
+861 GGQGES
-867 VFINNKGGGSGG
+867 DFVNNRGGGVGG
-879 FTFRTV
+879 FLFRTV
-885 NVNNTQQTGY
+885 NQANSVQTGF
-895 VRFNGVGD
+895 VRFTGTGD
-903 LNAQGNINA
+903 LATQGSISA
-912 DTGGVFERGQRV
+912 EGGGIYEMGQRV
-924 YSPNNRQ
+924 FSPNNRQ

-972 IPFPNTCV
+972 IPFPSTCV
-980 NVQVTAINGGGGTFN
+980 NVQVSAINGGGGTFS

>member
-24 TDINIT
+24 ADINIT

-39 KATTPVAT
+39 KVTTPVAT

-76 AVISASVGGF
+76 AVLSASVGGF

-96 DGALIA
+96 DGTLIA

-110 KPTLAEGSGRT
+110 KPTLTEGSGRT

-154 LLAAHEKSRNHPDG
+154 LLAAHEKSRNHPDA

-176 QLNSSVSS
+176 QLSSAVSS
-184 TSETLAATP
+184 TSEALAATP
-193 KAVKTAND
+193 KAVKAAND

-206 VPSTRRVNNKALS
+206 VPSTRKVNNKALS
-219 ADITLSAADVG
+219 ADITLTAAD
-230 AVSNILVNV
+230 
-239 DNATVKKIYDPS
+239 
-251 IVALTGGVTLAGFF
+251 
-265 DDHPLGATFQA
+265 
-276 ADTLMTYR
+276 
-284 RWYDAGAALT
+284 
-294 QYLHCTSGTI
+294 
-304 YVRVGVVSKTD
+304 
-315 PTGWQWRQTDG
+315 
-326 VLPFGWR
+326 
-333 KLYDTANP
+333 
-341 PTASEVGAL
+341 VGAL
-350 PVASAILGTSNIN
+350 PVASAVLGTANIN
-363 TFNLAKIGVYVQS
+363 TFNLANIGVYVQS

-430 GKDGPW
+430 GADGPW
-436 RDWVQASAVNSVNV
+436 RDWVQASAVNSVAV
-450 PTSILT
+450 PSAILT
-456 GTDINTLGFASGNSG
+456 TTDISTLGFASGAGS
-471 TAIYSQPK
+471 AVLYAQPK
-479 NVNATAALHYPQSIA
+479 NANATAALHYPQGIA

-522 SGDWNGVDGP
+522 SADWNGVDGP

-563 KALSDEI
+563 KALADEV
-570 ATAFKIRTNLTAADT
+570 ATAFKIRTNLTATDS
-585 PNTLRGSGMF
+585 PNALHGTAML

-601 GVAAATTDKG
+601 GAAAATTDKG

-631 QIAFNSNGR
+631 QIAFNNNGR
-640 QFTRYATGAWN
+640 QFTRGASGAWN

-657 SAWNEMYG
+657 TNWNEIYC
-665 QANKPTAGDVGA
+665 QANKPTPADVGA
-677 LPSGGTAV
+677 LPAGGTAVAASKLATARKIAGVAFDGTQDISLSAANVGALPAAGTAV
-685 AATKLATARKISGV
+685 AATKLATSRKIAGV

-704 KDISLAAADVNAVPA
+704 QDIGLNADNVGAFPRVGGDVNGRV
-719 AGGNVGYL
+719 
-727 NNATHYGI
+727 T
-735 KPDVWEGVGG
+735 
-745 FANQYAQPNAPF
+745 ANY
-757 IVPYGYKAPRDVSS
+757 
-771 YAPIVK
+771 
-777 GVIQTTSYGYGTA
+777 
-790 ISFGALT
+790 
-797 SGGQKFATA
+797 
-806 VIHAIGDSGLS
+806 
-817 ASWLF
+817 
-822 DPMDGSFSCPGAV
+822 
-835 YGSVLRATNPPN
+835 LRAITIPH
-847 PGSGQGTHIGWNES
+847 PGDGQGTYLGWNES
-861 GSQGES
+861 GGQGES
-867 VFINNKGGGSGG
+867 DFVNNRGGGVGG
-879 FTFRTV
+879 FLFRTV
-885 NVNNTQQTGY
+885 NQANSVQTGF
-895 VRFNGVGD
+895 VRFTGTGD
-903 LNAQGNINA
+903 LATQGSISA
-912 DTGGVFERGQRV
+912 EGGGIYEMGQRV
-924 YSPNNRQ
+924 FSPNNRQ

-972 IPFPNTCV
+972 IPFPSTCV

>member
-96 DGALIA
+96 DGTLIA

-184 TSETLAATP
+184 TSEALAATP
-193 KAVKTAND
+193 KAVKAAND

-206 VPSTRRVNNKALS
+206 VPSTRKVNNKALS
-219 ADITLSAADVG
+219 ADITLTAAD
-230 AVSNILVNV
+230 
-239 DNATVKKIYDPS
+239 
-251 IVALTGGVTLAGFF
+251 
-265 DDHPLGATFQA
+265 
-276 ADTLMTYR
+276 
-284 RWYDAGAALT
+284 
-294 QYLHCTSGTI
+294 
-304 YVRVGVVSKTD
+304 
-315 PTGWQWRQTDG
+315 
-326 VLPFGWR
+326 
-333 KLYDTANP
+333 
-341 PTASEVGAL
+341 VGAL
-350 PVASAILGTSNIN
+350 PVASAVLGTANIN

-383 ANGYPAGSQ
+383 ANGYPPGAQ

-430 GKDGPW
+430 GTDGPW
-436 RDWVQASAVNSVNV
+436 RDWVQASAVNSVTV
-450 PTSILT
+450 PSAILT
-456 GTDINTLGFASGNSG
+456 TTDINTLGFASGAGS
-471 TAIYSQPK
+471 AALYAQPK
-479 NVNATAALHYPQSIA
+479 NANATAALHYPQGIA

-522 SGDWNGVDGP
+522 SADWNGVDGP

-570 ATAFKIRTNLTAADT
+570 ATAFKIRTNLTATDS
-585 PNTLRGSGMF
+585 PNALHGTAMF

-601 GVAAATTDKG
+601 GAAAATTDKG

-631 QIAFNSNGR
+631 QIAFNNNGR
-640 QFTRYATGAWN
+640 QFTRGASGAWN

-657 SAWNEMYG
+657 TAWNEIYC
-665 QANKPTAGDVGA
+665 QANKPTPADVGA
-677 LPSGGTAV
+677 LPAGGTAV
-685 AATKLATARKISGV
+685 AATKLATARKIAGV

-704 KDISLAAADVNAVPA
+704 QDIGLNADNVGAFPRAGGDVNGRV
-719 AGGNVGYL
+719 
-727 NNATHYGI
+727 T
-735 KPDVWEGVGG
+735 
-745 FANQYAQPNAPF
+745 ANY
-757 IVPYGYKAPRDVSS
+757 
-771 YAPIVK
+771 
-777 GVIQTTSYGYGTA
+777 
-790 ISFGALT
+790 
-797 SGGQKFATA
+797 
-806 VIHAIGDSGLS
+806 
-817 ASWLF
+817 
-822 DPMDGSFSCPGAV
+822 
-835 YGSVLRATNPPN
+835 LRAITIPH
-847 PGSGQGTHIGWNES
+847 PGDGQGTYLGWNES
-861 GSQGES
+861 GGQGES
-867 VFINNKGGGSGG
+867 DFVNNRGGGVGG
-879 FTFRTV
+879 FLFRTV
-885 NVNNTQQTGY
+885 NQANSVQTGF
-895 VRFNGVGD
+895 VRFTGTGD
-903 LNAQGNINA
+903 LATQGSISA
-912 DTGGVFERGQRV
+912 EGGGIYEMGQRV
-924 YSPNNRQ
+924 FSPNNRQ
-931 PVNTN
+931 PVNSN

-972 IPFPNTCV
+972 IPFPSTCV